1 MAQKSFG
8 WGVTLSAMIPDGA
21 TATILT
27 PGFVEG
33 QVDTTNAEVAY
44 DGYLL
49 MADQFMLDWGSDGSA
64 VVVTNMSQRVWEIN
78 KGLYVSCPRVPIDAS
93 SLEEINATLADHDS
107 ELGDHETRIAALE
120 TSDAAQALAITDLQA
135 RVAALETPVAATA
148 SAPKAPPE
156 PEPWVKPPSVATSE
170 KKK

>member
-8 WGVTLSAMIPDGA
+8 WGVTLNAMVPEDAFVVIP
-21 TATILT
+21 T

-33 QVDTTNAEVAY
+33 QVDTANAEVAY

-49 MADQFMLDWGSDGSA
+49 MEGQFELDWQSDGSGVNVSNRTA
-64 VVVTNMSQRVWEIN
+64 HVWEIN

-93 SLEEINATLADHDS
+93 SLEEINATLADH
-107 ELGDHETRIAALE
+107 ETRIAALE
-120 TSDAAQALAITDLQA
+120 TGDAAQASAIADLQA
-135 RVAALETPVAATA
+135 RVAALETPAAA
-148 SAPKAPPE
+148 STSAK
-156 PEPWVKPPSVATSE
+156 EPWVKPPSVTTSE